1 MKVMFIEPPKDMFFV
16 MGEYLPPP
24 LGIIQL
30 AAHLE
35 KNTTGIDIEI
45 LDCNAGKVDWKELE
59 KRIASSRPD
68 IVASASLATCNTYS
82 VTRTLETAKMVNP
95 NIMTVTG
102 GQHFTATAQES
113 LEEYPVID
121 VIVRGEG
128 EQTFTELVEKANQ
141 KATLPQVKGI
151 SFRKNGQIIHNSPRP
166 LIENLDELPYPGYHL
181 VKDNVEKYHFSMMAG
196 DNARYVLI
204 EGSRGCPH
212 ECTFCTQWR
221 HWQGKWRLKSPK
233 RIAAEM
239 EYCNRNFD
247 SSFIWLTDDNFGAG
261 TRANDIADEII
272 KTGIQEDITWFVQAR
287 CDDIIRNREALPK
300 LRKSGLN
307 WVLLGVENSE
317 PSTLDTF
324 RKDIKPSDAETA
336 VKLLKENDI
345 FAHAMFIIGQRKDTL
360 QSIQK
365 QREFAIN
372 LDPDFAFFSALT
384 PFPGTEVYQE
394 AKKNGWIEDFNWS
407 HYDMVHAIMPTETL
421 SKTQVQEQLYE
432 CYRSFYG
439 PLKRKLNAVFSTNA
453 LKRRVSLYMARKG
466 LLHRFKSMFQG

>member
-1 MKVMFIEPPKDMFFV
+1 MFIEPPKDMFFV

-24 LGIIQL
+24 LGLIQL
-30 AAHLE
+30 AAYLE
-35 KNTTGIDIEI
+35 KNTTGLDLEI
-45 LDCNAGKVDWKELE
+45 LDCNAEKVDWKELE
-59 KRIASSRPD
+59 KRIASSHPD
-68 IVASASLATCNTYS
+68 VVASASLATCNTYS
-82 VTRTLETAKMVNP
+82 VIRTLETAKMVDP

-113 LEEYPVID
+113 LEEYSVID

-128 EQTFTELVEKANQ
+128 EQTLAELVENAENKKAFPNIE
-141 KATLPQVKGI
+141 GI
-151 SFRKNGQIIHNSPRP
+151 SFRENGQIIHNSLRP
-166 LIENLDELPYPGYHL
+166 LIENIEDLPYPGYHL
-181 VKDNVEKYHFSMMAG
+181 VKDNVAKYHFSAMAG
-196 DNARYVLI
+196 DKARYVLI

-212 ECTFCTQWR
+212 ECTFCTQWQ
-221 HWQGKWRLKSPK
+221 HWQGKWRQKSPK

-239 EYCNRNFD
+239 EYCARNFD
-247 SSFIWLTDDNFGAG
+247 SSFIWLTDDNFGVG

-287 CDDIIRNREALPK
+287 CDDISRNSEALPR

-307 WVLLGVENSE
+307 WILVGVENSE
-317 PSTLDTF
+317 PSTLDAF

-336 VKLLKENDI
+336 VRLLKGNDI

-360 QSIQK
+360 QSIEK
-365 QREFAIN
+365 QREFAVD

-394 AKKNGWIEDFNWS
+394 AKRNGWIEDFNWS

-421 SKTQVQEQLYE
+421 SKIQVQEQLYE

-439 PLKRKLNAVFSTNA
+439 PLRRKLGAIFSTNA
-453 LKRRVSLYMARKG
+453 LKRRASIHMARKG
-466 LLHRFKSMFQG
+466 LLHQFKTMFQG

>member
-1 MKVMFIEPPKDMFFV
+1 M
-16 MGEYLPPP
+16 
-24 LGIIQL
+24 
-30 AAHLE
+30 A
-35 KNTTGIDIEI
+35 
-45 LDCNAGKVDWKELE
+45 
-59 KRIASSRPD
+59 
-68 IVASASLATCNTYS
+68 
-82 VTRTLETAKMVNP
+82 
-95 NIMTVTG
+95 
-102 GQHFTATAQES
+102 
-113 LEEYPVID
+113 
-121 VIVRGEG
+121 
-128 EQTFTELVEKANQ
+128 
-141 KATLPQVKGI
+141 LPQVKDVC
-151 SFRKNGQIIHNSPRP
+151 FRKNGQIIHNYPRP
-166 LIENLDELPYPGYHL
+166 LIENVDELPYPGYHL
-181 VKDNVEKYHFSMMAG
+181 VKDNVEKYHSSMMAG

-221 HWQGKWRLKSPK
+221 HWQGKWRQKSPE

-239 EYCNRNFD
+239 EYCTRNFD

-287 CDDIIRNREALPK
+287 CDDIIRNRKPLPK

-336 VKLLKENDI
+336 VKLLKDNAI

-365 QREFAIN
+365 Q
-372 LDPDFAFFSALT
+372 
-384 PFPGTEVYQE
+384 
-394 AKKNGWIEDFNWS
+394 
-407 HYDMVHAIMPTETL
+407 
-421 SKTQVQEQLYE
+421 LYE

-439 PLKRKLNAVFSTNA
+439 PLKRKLGAVFSTNA